1 MLELHTDPLQGNV
14 MGTDPAQN
22 RSNAL
27 QGGMSS
33 MQGNMD
39 AGGTAMTPM
48 QADRS
53 NMALIPQRPEH
64 IMLRQQEI
72 GTIEGPAGNREV
84 TDSSVRGLLA
94 RNLGYYVVASFL
106 MGTQQAIQ
114 WEGILASVGND
125 YLVIYQPDQNRF
137 VSGDIYALK
146 FVEFHEDQSA
156 CAGYR
161 RRDTRAGKKIPE
173 TDLPFRVFF
182 IAPIPRRKKASKGT
196 AWGAAGSRRAAHR

>member
-1 MLELHTDPLQGNV
+1 MLELHTDPLQGNA
-14 MGTDPAQN
+14 MGTGPMQDW
-22 RSNAL
+22 SNGM
-27 QGGMSS
+27 QDGMSH
-33 MQGNMD
+33 MQGSMST
-39 AGGTAMTPM
+39 GQTAMTPM

-64 IMLRQQEI
+64 IMLHQEDI
-72 GTIEGPAGNREV
+72 GAIEGPAGNREV

-125 YLVIYQPDQNRF
+125 YIVIYQPDQNRF

-146 FVEFHEDQSA
+146 FVEFHEDQTP

-161 RRDTRAGKKIPE
+161 RRDAYQ
-173 TDLPFRVFF
+173 
-182 IAPIPRRKKASKGT
+182 S
-196 AWGAAGSRRAAHR
+196 W

>member
-1 MLELHTDPLQGNV
+1 MLELHTDPLHGNV
-14 MGTDPAQN
+14 MRTDPTHN
-22 RSNAL
+22 RSTAL
-27 QGGMSS
+27 QGGMSP
-33 MQGNMD
+33 MQRNMD

-64 IMLRQQEI
+64 MMLRQQEI

-146 FVEFHEDQSA
+146 FVEFHEDQTP

-161 RRDTRAGKKIPE
+161 RRDAYQ
-173 TDLPFRVFF
+173 
-182 IAPIPRRKKASKGT
+182 S
-196 AWGAAGSRRAAHR
+196 W

>member
-22 RSNAL
+22 RSKAL
-27 QGGMSS
+27 QGGMSP

-53 NMALIPQRPEH
+53 NMALIPKRPEH
-64 IMLRQQEI
+64 MMLRQQEI

-125 YLVIYQPDQNRF
+125 YIVIYQPDQNRF

-146 FVEFHEDQSA
+146 FVEFHEDQTP

-161 RRDTRAGKKIPE
+161 RRDAYQ
-173 TDLPFRVFF
+173 
-182 IAPIPRRKKASKGT
+182 S
-196 AWGAAGSRRAAHR
+196 W

>member
-14 MGTDPAQN
+14 MGTDPTQN

-27 QGGMSS
+27 QGDMRP
-33 MQGNMD
+33 MQRNMD

-64 IMLRQQEI
+64 MMLRQQEI

-146 FVEFHEDQSA
+146 FVEFHEDQTP

-161 RRDTRAGKKIPE
+161 RRDAYQ
-173 TDLPFRVFF
+173 
-182 IAPIPRRKKASKGT
+182 S
-196 AWGAAGSRRAAHR
+196 W

>member
-1 MLELHTDPLQGNV
+1 MLELHTDPLQGNA
-14 MGTDPAQN
+14 MGTSPMQDW
-22 RSNAL
+22 SNGM
-27 QGGMSS
+27 QGGMSP
-33 MQGNMD
+33 MQGGMS

-64 IMLRQQEI
+64 MMLHQEDI
-72 GTIEGPAGNREV
+72 GAIEGPAGNREV
-84 TDSSVRGLLA
+84 TNSSVRGLLA

-146 FVEFHEDQSA
+146 FVEFHEDQTP

-161 RRDTRAGKKIPE
+161 RRDAYQ
-173 TDLPFRVFF
+173 
-182 IAPIPRRKKASKGT
+182 S
-196 AWGAAGSRRAAHR
+196 W

>member
-1 MLELHTDPLQGNV
+1 MLQLHTDLQDGV
-14 MGTDPAQN
+14 PSGM
-22 RSNAL
+22 NAMQGSMSPI
-27 QGGMSS
+27 QGGSTP
-33 MQGNMD
+33 MQSGLS
-39 AGGTAMTPM
+39 PM
-48 QADRS
+48 QADQS

-64 IMLRQQEI
+64 MMLPQEGI
-72 GTIEGPAGNREV
+72 ETVETPTGTRDV
-84 TDSSVRGLLA
+84 TNSSIRGLLA
-94 RNLGYYVVASFL
+94 RNLGYYIVASFL

-161 RRDTRAGKKIPE
+161 RRDAFQG
-173 TDLPFRVFF
+173 
-182 IAPIPRRKKASKGT
+182 
-196 AWGAAGSRRAAHR
+196 W

>member
-1 MLELHTDPLQGNV
+1 MLQLHTDLQDGV
-14 MGTDPAQN
+14 PSGM
-22 RSNAL
+22 NAMQGSMSPI
-27 QGGMSS
+27 QGGSTP
-33 MQGNMD
+33 MQSGLS
-39 AGGTAMTPM
+39 PM
-48 QADRS
+48 QADQS

-64 IMLRQQEI
+64 MMLQQEGI
-72 GTIEGPAGNREV
+72 ETVETPTGTRDV
-84 TDSSVRGLLA
+84 TNSSIRGLLA
-94 RNLGYYVVASFL
+94 RNLGYSIVASFL

-161 RRDTRAGKKIPE
+161 RRDAFQG
-173 TDLPFRVFF
+173 
-182 IAPIPRRKKASKGT
+182 
-196 AWGAAGSRRAAHR
+196 W